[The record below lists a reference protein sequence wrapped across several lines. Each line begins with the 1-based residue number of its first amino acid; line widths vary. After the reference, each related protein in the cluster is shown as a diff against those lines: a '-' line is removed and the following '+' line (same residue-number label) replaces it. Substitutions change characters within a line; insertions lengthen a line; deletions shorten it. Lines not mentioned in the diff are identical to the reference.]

1 MAIPMPTDSAL
12 LLLLQLASP
21 SLPLGAYCYSEGLEY
36 LTQQSVQTAEAL
48 EQWLTQQL
56 TYGAIRIEAALML
69 RGYRYYHDLDPFL
82 AWNAWLTA
90 HKETQ
95 ELRAQSWQMG
105 KSLFNLLLSLAP
117 HPQLSAI
124 QTALTEPCH
133 YALAFGLGAAHWQ
146 IPPEAALLAFLQS
159 WVSHQITAGVKL
171 IPLGQTAGQRIL
183 LAMNAVIQAAYP
195 SILALADDQ
204 LYSCSLGLGLA
215 SMKHEE
221 QYSRLFRS

>member
-1 MAIPMPTDSAL
+1 MPTNSAL
-12 LLLLQLASP
+12 LALLQLASP

-36 LTQQSVQTAEAL
+36 LTLQAIQTAEAL
-48 EQWLTQQL
+48 EHWLTQDL

-69 RGYRYYHDLDPFL
+69 RGYRHHQDLNQFL
-82 AWNAWLTA
+82 AWNTWLTA

-95 ELRAQSWQMG
+95 ELRAQSQQMG
-105 KSLFNLLLSLAP
+105 KSLLNLLTNLAP
-117 HPQLSAI
+117 HPHLSDLQA
-124 QTALTEPCH
+124 TLNEPCH

-146 IPPEAALLAFLQS
+146 IPPEMALQAFLQS
-159 WVSHQITAGVKL
+159 WVSNQITAGVKL

-183 LAMNAVIQAAYP
+183 LAMNAVIQAVYP

-215 SMKHEE
+215 SMKHEQ